1 MSILPKVKKQNLM
14 RPWLSANVDCKDG
27 RFIQVGNS
35 FLLSKR
41 VQTLSTGAR
50 ITYLCMAME
59 SAGKQTFEFPKT
71 AAEKYGIPVASFRRY
86 VDELVAG
93 GYIHRVSGRAS
104 QQPNQY
110 RFSTERWK
118 NV

>member
-1 MSILPKVKKQNLM
+1 MSRAGKKHNLM

-41 VQTLSTGAR
+41 VQALSAGAR

-59 SAGKQTFEFPKT
+59 SGGKPTFEFPKA
-71 AAEKYGIPVASFRRY
+71 AAEKKEREKRGKTFFPPDSLFKNAS
-86 VDELVAG
+86 
-93 GYIHRVSGRAS
+93 VS
-104 QQPNQY
+104 
-110 RFSTERWK
+110 RFIFPIFFS
-118 NV
+118 